1 MGGNIKYIMNVFFMW
16 DSADMNKTHLERRG
30 PSQSRS
36 AAERPQWVSRRG
48 ELAASRAH
56 RCPCTR
62 HRETIRQRRIH
73 DSNSTTGSSVSCWV
87 RAEPCS
93 HERLCPC
100 PGGETCWKHLRVG
113 IHPGNIRSVCCNTT
127 YRKREVQH
135 AAIKLQDKKEHE

>member
-36 AAERPQWVSRRG
+36 AAKRPQWVSRRG

-56 RCPCTR
+56 GCPCTR
-62 HRETIRQRRIH
+62 HRETIRQTHIH

-100 PGGETCWKHLRVG
+100 PGGKTCWKHLRVG